1 MILSS
6 WNINSVRIR
15 EELILRFINKV
26 KPNILF
32 LQEIKCEES
41 QFPYLFFENLNYD
54 CFVIGQKARNGV
66 AIAVKKDIKINI
78 CENINKKINTD
89 LQARFI
95 MIHLVDHDIDLCNVY
110 VPNGNPV
117 TDNEKFEYKVE
128 WLKNLKCLLESYIYG
143 EKKLILGGDFN
154 VLENFKDV
162 KNFNEWKNDALG
174 HKKIINIF
182 REIIGLGMFNV
193 IRKFFLPG
201 EKFSFWDYQKAA
213 WDRNDGLLIDHFL
226 VTPNLIDK
234 INTFDIC
241 SNFRG
246 LPKPSDHVPIWMKI
260 DQISE

>member
-15 EELILRFINKV
+15 EESILKLIGRI

-32 LQEIKCEES
+32 LQEIKCEENH
-41 QFPYLFFENLNYD
+41 FPYLFFKNLDYD

-66 AIAVKKDIKINI
+66 AIAVKKDIKIDI
-78 CENINKKINTD
+78 DETINKKMNTD

-95 MIHLVDHDIDLCNVY
+95 MIHLVNQNIDLCNVY
-110 VPNGNPV
+110 VPNGNPI
-117 TDNEKFEYKVE
+117 TDEKKFSYKVK
-128 WLKNLKCLLESYIYG
+128 WLKNLKCLLESYIFE

-162 KNFNEWKNDALG
+162 NNFDNWKDDALG

-193 IRKFFLPG
+193 TRKFFLPG
-201 EKFSFWDYQKAA
+201 EKYSFWDYQKAS
-213 WDRNDGLLIDHFL
+213 WERNDGLLIDHFL

-234 INTFDIC
+234 INNFDIC

-246 LPKPSDHVPIWMKI
+246 FPKPSDHAPIWMSV

>member
-1 MILSS
+1 MIISS
-6 WNINSVRIR
+6 WNINSIRIR
-15 EELILRFINKV
+15 EKSVLSFINEI
-26 KPNILF
+26 KPTVLF
-32 LQEIKCEES
+32 LQEIKCEEDK
-41 QFPYLFFENLNYD
+41 FPYLFFKNLNYD
-54 CFVIGQKARNGV
+54 CYVIGQKARNGV
-66 AIAVKKDIKINI
+66 AIAVKKNIKIKIN
-78 CENINKKINTD
+78 ENLTKKMNID
-89 LQARFI
+89 FQARFI
-95 MIHLVDHDIDLCNVY
+95 LIHLIDENIDLCNVY

-117 TDNEKFEYKVE
+117 TDERKFFYKIE
-128 WLKNLKCLLESYIYG
+128 WLRNLKNLLKSYIFE

-174 HKKIINIF
+174 HKKIVSIF

-226 VTPNLIDK
+226 VTPNLIDN

-246 LPKPSDHVPIWMKI
+246 FPKPSDHVPIWMKI